1 MLLTIDKTLDAVS
14 EWRRH
19 ETRRDDSRPHL
30 RALLGDDGEA
40 CLLFAELNPRE
51 RAERVQ
57 RRRELWGASAKRRG
71 CNCVSTYS

>member
-1 MLLTIDKTLDAVS
+1 MLLTIDKTLNAVS

-30 RALLGDDGEA
+30 CALLGDDGEA
-40 CLLFAELNPRE
+40 CLLFAELDPRE

-57 RRRELWGASAKRRG
+57 RRREL
-71 CNCVSTYS
+71 